1 MNESPDG
8 LGAVRELRP
17 AAPGPD
23 PEVVQRARSLL
34 MSAITTKPSTDTS
47 TGPEPP
53 PGGDAVASL
62 PARRRGNP
70 RRRRVGLAVAGATL
84 AIAGT
89 AAAGSLWFSSAQSA
103 TSVSCAA
110 DASLNGLTVL
120 PSGSGD
126 PVADCTAFWRET
138 IGPDVP
144 PLTAYQHEGGGVVV
158 APTAAGAPA
167 GARALPPGFRQDLA
181 TVQLRHELEE
191 VTRGIRG
198 DAAGCRTLDD
208 AEAIV
213 RGHFQRLRLDDW
225 KVERSGSDHPGLCA
239 NAILEGE
246 SRTVRLRVPD
256 PATIGPALEGTPGE
270 APPGYVEPP
279 TTRPTQPEPP
289 ADADLTLSTRLAEAM
304 VNGPAARCTSATDAR
319 ALVERET
326 AAVGL
331 TGYYAAKVQTG
342 FADGE
347 APDGTTTC
355 VRPAVTVGGTVFV
368 NLDTVPLATFE
379 YGR

>member
-1 MNESPDG
+1 MNEFSDG
-8 LGAVRELRP
+8 LAAVRDLRP
-17 AAPGPD
+17 AASGPD
-23 PEVVQRARSLL
+23 AEVVQRARSQL
-34 MSAITTKPSTDTS
+34 MNAITTDR
-47 TGPEPP
+47 
-53 PGGDAVASL
+53 
-62 PARRRGNP
+62 PANADLTVPTRTRRRGP
-70 RRRRVGLAVAGATL
+70 RRRRTVGLAVAGATL
-84 AIAGT
+84 AVAGT
-89 AAAGSLWFSSAQSA
+89 AAAGSLWFSSAHND
-103 TSVSCAA
+103 TSVACAG
-110 DASLNGLTVL
+110 DASLNGLAVL
-120 PSGSGD
+120 PSSSGD
-126 PVADCTAFWRET
+126 PIADCTAYWRET

-191 VTRGIRG
+191 VTRGIRW
-198 DAAGCRTLDD
+198 DAPGCRTLDD

-213 RGHFQRLRLDDW
+213 RGQFQRLRLDDW

-246 SRTVRLRVPD
+246 TRTVRLRVPD

-289 ADADLTLSTRLAEAM
+289 ADAHLTLSTRLAGAM
-304 VNGPAARCTSATDAR
+304 VSGPAARCTSAADAV
-319 ALVERET
+319 ATVERET

-331 TGYYAAKVQTG
+331 TGYYAAKVQPGYTG
-342 FADGE
+342 GE
-347 APDGTTTC
+347 APDGTTSC

-368 NLDTVPLATFE
+368 NLDAVPLATFE